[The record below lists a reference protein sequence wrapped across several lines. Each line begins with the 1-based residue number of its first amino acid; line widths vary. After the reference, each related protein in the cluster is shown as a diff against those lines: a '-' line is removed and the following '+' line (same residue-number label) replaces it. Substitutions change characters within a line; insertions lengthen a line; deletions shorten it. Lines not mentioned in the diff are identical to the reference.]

1 MGTVAATYSLM
12 PEETDFDFE
21 ALVGKLANI
30 VPANVKVAKTDV
42 VPMAFGL
49 KKLEAVFV
57 MEDASGLVDKL
68 EESLREIPG
77 IQNVETE
84 QVTLL

>member
-12 PEETDFDFE
+12 PEDTDFDFQS
-21 ALVGKLANI
+21 LIGQLSQI
-30 VPANVKVAKTDV
+30 VPANVKVAKTEV

-57 MEDASGLVDKL
+57 MEDASGSVDQL
-68 EESLREIPG
+68 EEALRAVPG

-84 QVTLL
+84 QVSLL